1 MWKIV
6 RYFSKSIAKVLN
18 CCAKRSH
25 VESYVYFCMEK
36 PLSNHLHAIEFH
48 SEINFQF
55 FFSFVCLSV
64 NSFVQ
69 QWVKSNVIC
78 KCGWNKCKNFV
89 FLLLDACKSKIICK
103 RKSAEAGVQ
112 IAWRSCLRI
121 FLRMLRVSFECRV
134 CVVFQSTFEL
144 SFSHRH
150 ANTIVRI
157 SNGFLFFFSFSFCSF
172 VFFYSFILRE
182 KKKWLKSVEWT
193 TPKWNRNVR
202 NDQFVWQRKEER
214 NTINH

>member
-1 MWKIV
+1 MLCEAFARWKLCLLLYGKALVKPSSCNWISQWNE
-6 RYFSKSIAKVLN
+6 FSI
-18 CCAKRSH
+18 
-25 VESYVYFCMEK
+25 
-36 PLSNHLHAIEFH
+36 
-48 SEINFQF
+48 
-55 FFSFVCLSV
+55 FFSLVCLSV

-157 SNGFLFFFSFSFCSF
+157 SNGFLFFFPSRFALSS
-172 VFFYSFILRE
+172 SFILSSYERKKNGWKVLNE
-182 KKKWLKSVEWT
+182 QLQNEIEMWETINSFDKGKKKEIQSITNKRE
-193 TPKWNRNVR
+193 
-202 NDQFVWQRKEER
+202 Q
-214 NTINH
+214 